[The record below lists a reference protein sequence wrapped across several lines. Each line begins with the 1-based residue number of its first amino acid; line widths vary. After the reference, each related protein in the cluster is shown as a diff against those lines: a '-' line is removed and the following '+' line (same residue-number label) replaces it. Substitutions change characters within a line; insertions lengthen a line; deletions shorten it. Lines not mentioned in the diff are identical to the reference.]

1 MANQDNP
8 VLRPISKNQLR
19 RLPVYLTFLKEIK
32 DQGEEFISAQKIAKT
47 LNLSE
52 EQVRKDLAL
61 ISSIEGIPRLGRKIE
76 VLIQDLEKFL
86 GYDDTTSA
94 VLVGVGHLG
103 RALLAYRG
111 FQHYG
116 LNILTAFDVDPAIIN
131 TEFAGKKIFDEF
143 LELKGFTAGRELSLG
158 DFVAQS
164 FNLLYKFVPSYNE
177 ESKEIYQTIM
187 TQITSGWLAA
197 VPRCS
202 FTDTNELRGLPDD
215 YMPEPPVSEISKEE
229 YFTRIRDAG
238 QKGKK
243 KSKAKRGGAA
253 VKKMTKKPLQLKLNI
268 AACN

>member
-8 VLRPISKNQLR
+8 VLRPISKNQLQ

-131 TEFAGKKIFDEF
+131 TEFAGKKIFDMQKMET
-143 LELKGFTAGRELSLG
+143 LLPRLNVHIGIITVPEEY
-158 DFVAQS
+158 AQS
-164 FNLLYKFVPSYNE
+164 VCNRLV
-177 ESKEIYQTIM
+177 Q
-187 TQITSGWLAA
+187 SGVKAIWNFAPVHLTVEKDIIVQNVNMASSLAIL
-197 VPRCS
+197 S
-202 FTDTNELRGLPDD
+202 H
-215 YMPEPPVSEISKEE
+215 
-229 YFTRIRDAG
+229 
-238 QKGKK
+238 
-243 KSKAKRGGAA
+243 
-253 VKKMTKKPLQLKLNI
+253 QLKEKELQKI
-268 AACN
+268 RRK

>member
-8 VLRPISKNQLR
+8 VLRPISKNQLQ
-19 RLPVYLTFLKEIK
+19 RLPVYLTYLKEIK

-131 TEFAGKKIFDEF
+131 TEFAGKKIFDMQKMET
-143 LELKGFTAGRELSLG
+143 EEY
-158 DFVAQS
+158 AQS
-164 FNLLYKFVPSYNE
+164 VCDRLV
-177 ESKEIYQTIM
+177 Q
-187 TQITSGWLAA
+187 SGVKAIWNFAPVHLTVEKDIIVQNVNMASSLAIL
-197 VPRCS
+197 S
-202 FTDTNELRGLPDD
+202 H
-215 YMPEPPVSEISKEE
+215 
-229 YFTRIRDAG
+229 
-238 QKGKK
+238 
-243 KSKAKRGGAA
+243 
-253 VKKMTKKPLQLKLNI
+253 QLKEKELQKI
-268 AACN
+268 RRK

>member
-8 VLRPISKNQLR
+8 VLRPISKNQLQ

-94 VLVGVGHLG
+94 VLVGVG
-103 RALLAYRG
+103 

-131 TEFAGKKIFDEF
+131 TEFAGKKIFDMQKMET
-143 LELKGFTAGRELSLG
+143 LLPRLNVHIGIITVPEEY
-158 DFVAQS
+158 AQS
-164 FNLLYKFVPSYNE
+164 VCDRLV
-177 ESKEIYQTIM
+177 Q
-187 TQITSGWLAA
+187 SGVKAIWNFAPVHLTVEKDIIVQNVNMASSLAIL
-197 VPRCS
+197 S
-202 FTDTNELRGLPDD
+202 H
-215 YMPEPPVSEISKEE
+215 
-229 YFTRIRDAG
+229 
-238 QKGKK
+238 
-243 KSKAKRGGAA
+243 
-253 VKKMTKKPLQLKLNI
+253 QLKEKELQKI
-268 AACN
+268 RRK